1 MVCFIKLIGKC
12 VIPIVITSLIS
23 CHVGNPLE
31 LETRE
36 VDYLNKT
43 GDVIHGNI
51 LDLNVPGGKAIE
63 VYDTLLMVITS
74 DPNGLLQIYDIR
86 TKQPLASLCQ
96 QGRARNEFSEKFIFK
111 ASQLLERNGDIIIVL
126 RGEGGYVLKEVN
138 VSASL
143 REGHTIIEGV
153 YNNIPFGCEGVVGLD
168 NGINRLFVFNNHN
181 YNIDMKDYNP
191 PTFSIINEEDTN
203 EIKVYGRLIDFENE
217 RYATFWYAGGICKH
231 PTQNIVVQCMRT
243 IDYIHYFNLDDGKH
257 FAVHQTG
264 APTFDDIKVPNTV
277 IDDVYCY
284 DYNHFSESIGAEK
297 FLLVMYLN
305 GDYRKENIKKG
316 NGEATELLAFD
327 WEGNYLGG
335 VKLDLF
341 VHDLAFDPKSNLLY
355 GLRIRDEKIVTFD
368 LSDFIKSIDKQNTL
382 R

>member
-12 VIPIVITSLIS
+12 VISIVITSLIS

-63 VYDTLLMVITS
+63 VYDNLLMVITS

-111 ASQLLERNGDIIIVL
+111 ASQLFERNGDIIIVM

-153 YNNIPFGCEGVVGLD
+153 YNNVPFGCEGVVGLD

-181 YNIDMKDYNP
+181 YNIDMEDYNP
-191 PTFSIINEEDTN
+191 PTFSIINEEDTK
-203 EIKVYGRLIDFENE
+203 EIKVYGRLIDFEND
-217 RYATFWYAGGICKH
+217 YFTTFWYSGGLCKH
-231 PTQNIVVQCMRT
+231 PTKNIVIQCVRT
-243 IDYIHYFNLDDGKH
+243 MDYIHFFDFDNNNFYSI
-257 FAVHQTG
+257 HQVG
-264 APTFDDIKVPNTV
+264 SPTFDDIRVPDTSNKDGS
-277 IDDVYCY
+277 ISLNKYY
-284 DYNHFSESIGAEK
+284 HFYESIGTNNV
-297 FLLVMYLN
+297 FFVIYLN
-305 GDYRKENIKKG
+305 GDYSKDNFRQTR
-316 NGEATELLAFD
+316 GEAKELLAFD
-327 WEGNYLGG
+327 WEGNYVGG
-335 VKLDLF
+335 VKLDYG
-341 VHDLAFDPKSNLLY
+341 VTDLAYDSKRNILY
-355 GLRIRDEKIVTFD
+355 GIRSVDEKIVSFD
-368 LSDFIKSIDKQNTL
+368 MSDFMKSIVQ
-382 R
+382 

>member
-1 MVCFIKLIGKC
+1 MFDCLKVTHFLLLTEKSYAFFAPFFLKYN
-12 VIPIVITSLIS
+12 LR
-23 CHVGNPLE
+23 N
-31 LETRE
+31 
-36 VDYLNKT
+36 LN
-43 GDVIHGNI
+43 
-51 LDLNVPGGKAIE
+51 
-63 VYDTLLMVITS
+63 
-74 DPNGLLQIYDIR
+74 
-86 TKQPLASLCQ
+86 
-96 QGRARNEFSEKFIFK
+96 
-111 ASQLLERNGDIIIVL
+111 
-126 RGEGGYVLKEVN
+126 
-138 VSASL
+138 
-143 REGHTIIEGV
+143 
-153 YNNIPFGCEGVVGLD
+153 
-168 NGINRLFVFNNHN
+168 
-181 YNIDMKDYNP
+181 
-191 PTFSIINEEDTN
+191 
-203 EIKVYGRLIDFENE
+203 
-217 RYATFWYAGGICKH
+217 
-231 PTQNIVVQCMRT
+231 
-243 IDYIHYFNLDDGKH
+243 YIHYFNLDDGKH